1 MELELNDYVSLPIR
15 EKINLFLGMGC
26 KNQELTD
33 ISGVNNSKIAHL
45 KKYPESIDNL
55 QMKNIEKIESAFL
68 ECVKIGKISLVK
80 EYSVLNSFSLPKD
93 KYLDK
98 VINSITEFNIDD
110 MQAIPMDKKAFE
122 QEYKVKLENEWDL
135 KHPDYCITMYNDTLS
150 ELYTYKYD
158 FLIHMKEYPTSKT
171 KLLIK
176 IDLRLTKIPKR
187 IK

>member
-1 MELELNDYVSLPIR
+1 MELELNDYYSLPIR
-15 EKINLFLGMGC
+15 EKVNLFLGMGC

-55 QMKNIEKIESAFL
+55 QMKNVEKIENAFI
-68 ECVKIGKISLVK
+68 ECVKAGKISLVT
-80 EYSVLNSFSLPKD
+80 EYPVLHSFSLPKN

-98 VINSITEFNIDD
+98 VISSIVDFTIDGE
-110 MQAIPMDKKAFE
+110 QAIPMDKKAFE
-122 QEYKVKLENEWDL
+122 QEYRVKLENEWDL
-135 KHPDYCITMYNDTLS
+135 KHPEYCITLYNNTLS
-150 ELYTYKYD
+150 ELYIYKYD

-176 IDLRLTKIPKR
+176 IDLQLTKIPK
-187 IK
+187 KK